1 MHLTHREVRD
11 KLLSYSEGLQVHYEL
26 YQLLLFHFQEK
37 NADHFFGLIEQELP
51 TVHPLFQTVFWTFLR
66 DRDKIINALKLP
78 YSNTKLEAT
87 NNLLRLSSAKPL
99 VSGTLTIL
107 KNGF

>member
-66 DRDKIINALKLP
+66 DRDKIITTHLSCLIPTLNLKRP
-78 YSNTKLEAT
+78 
-87 NNLLRLSSAKPL
+87 
-99 VSGTLTIL
+99 II
-107 KNGF
+107 

>member
-66 DRDKIINALKLP
+66 DRDKIIKRKAFGFRNFNNFKKRILMTLNIKKE
-78 YSNTKLEAT
+78 ST
-87 NNLLRLSSAKPL
+87 NFVLSRL
-99 VSGTLTIL
+99 
-107 KNGF
+107 